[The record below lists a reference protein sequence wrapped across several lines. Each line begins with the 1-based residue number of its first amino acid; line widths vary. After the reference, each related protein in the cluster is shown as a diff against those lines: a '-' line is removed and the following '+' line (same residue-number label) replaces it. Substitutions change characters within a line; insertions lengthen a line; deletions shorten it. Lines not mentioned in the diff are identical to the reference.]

1 LEIPT
6 TAYLI
11 FEEIPMKRFTVTA
24 ASVVLA
30 VSALSACS
38 STPTN
43 AQIGTGVGAVAGGVL
58 GDAVFGSTLGTI
70 GGAAAGAYFG
80 NKVGDNMDG
89 NRRR

>member
-1 LEIPT
+1 
-6 TAYLI
+6 
-11 FEEIPMKRFTVTA
+11 MKNITITV

-30 VSALSACS
+30 VASLSACS
-38 STPTN
+38 SNPTN

-80 NKVGDNMDG
+80 NQVGDTMDG
-89 NRRR
+89 RRR

>member
-1 LEIPT
+1 
-6 TAYLI
+6 
-11 FEEIPMKRFTVTA
+11 MKKLAITI

-30 VSALSACS
+30 ASGLSACS
-38 STPTN
+38 SNPTN

-80 NKVGDNMDG
+80 NQVGDNMDG
-89 NRRR
+89 KRRR